1 MKTSK
6 QMNQKRT
13 AFTLIEMVGVLA
25 VIAILMALLVPKIFA
40 AIQDSR
46 ISNSVASLNSVKA
59 ASMSWFG
66 KNGSFPVTTT
76 TNFDMTLIKD
86 GFLERP
92 FTTRIGPT
100 NTMKVV
106 AGLGGT
112 AGYKLDGTTV
122 STNSTTV
129 ECKIEGVDA
138 SDALE
143 LSTRMDGPT
152 FSAADSTAADDKG
165 RVIYAAPVSGAK
177 VTVYVYLAHK

>member
-1 MKTSK
+1 
-6 QMNQKRT
+6 MNQKRT

-76 TNFDMTLIKD
+76 NNFDMTLITD
-86 GFLERP
+86 GFLESR
-92 FTTRIGPT
+92 FATRIGPT

-106 AGLGGT
+106 DGKGGVAT
-112 AGYKLDGTTV
+112 AGYKLDGETV
-122 STNSTTV
+122 STNSTTVV

-143 LSTRMDGPT
+143 LSTRMDGPA
-152 FSAADSTAADDKG
+152 FSAASSTVADDKG

-177 VTVYVYLAHK
+177 VTVFVYLAHK